1 MNATTLSI
9 VFLTCVLLSMTEGAV
24 IFNPRCRCTATRS
37 KPIQPERIQKFVTIA
52 PGPHCKDLQVIA
64 TVMFNQTREICV
76 NPNEPWVQEALK
88 RKALA
93 N

>member
-1 MNATTLSI
+1 MNATTLSL
-9 VFLTCVLLSMTEGAV
+9 VFLTCVLLSMTEGAI
-24 IFNPRCRCTATRS
+24 IFNPKCRCTTTHS
-37 KPIQPERIQKFVTIA
+37 KPIRPERIQKFVTIA

-64 TVMFNQTREICV
+64 TIQVKKTMEICV

-88 RKALA
+88 RKELA